1 LTFLTA
7 FLDGG
12 GITSSSSDDRGNVSF
27 VDTVL
32 SELIFA
38 FLEGGRSSSPSELI
52 KKY

>member
-7 FLDGG
+7 LLGGG
-12 GITSSSSDDRGNVSF
+12 GIIGSSLEESGTASF

-38 FLEGGRSSSPSELI
+38 FF
-52 KKY
+52 